1 MQQEPNVLNPIPQT
15 PLDASTGGESQ
26 IIGNLDQSQLR
37 AKFNPFISYEM
48 EQKSQKVRMSNGKY
62 IDPFNQYS
70 IVRQYGGRDVP
81 RVDNWVPGH
90 DQVIFSTMS
99 AGAIVAPIREH
110 YKYSGDNNKSL
121 DIFVTSTKKCY
132 NSNEMR
138 QHMCLYLNYF
148 EEFFDP
154 EQEYF
159 EIVCYMKFIIDNG
172 IMNPN
177 NGSIAQ
183 LDDDGLVNYLQRYI
197 LSPSIIRKVDAM
209 VEHNYNLKL
218 DYKNINNPSLQ
229 YGDEHA
235 KVLMKCSILINMFI
249 PLLTH
254 YAWMHKI
261 VSGINTLL
269 LKAFDTI
276 ITMYDEYIDIFS
288 KLYETAHTNVSKSEQ
303 SNIGIWA
310 KQDIR
315 GRNVTTHSIMSIENI
330 ILNIMPKYVF
340 SENIISMN
348 YSSIINNTSYQIVDI
363 EFEYSYIPLSSSK
376 RDEDNVS
383 EFDKFEASLVKQNEA
398 RYISIKANKEYT
410 MRNIEQV
417 WGPFDQDEIDFYIE
431 SLGGDNEWLNSF
443 QYQLIFLLFYKWFG
457 DDESI
462 RAINKTDY
470 IKLVITAKRIL
481 LLENMLLLPYI
492 ISGKIDKLNGR
503 KSVNKKESL
512 RLQASENYNLVMEK
526 YRDPKLTKIILGLIA
541 TIISS
546 EFRIIDYHD
555 KKINGRSINVIP
567 DIVIDEFLA
576 FVLLV

>member
-1 MQQEPNVLNPIPQT
+1 MQQETNVQVEALNPAQQNVKI
-15 PLDASTGGESQ
+15 S
-26 IIGNLDQSQLR
+26 
-37 AKFNPFISYEM
+37 PFVVYEM
-48 EQKSQKVRMSNGKY
+48 EPKAQKARMSNGKY
-62 IDPFNQYS
+62 TDPFNQYS

-81 RVDNWVPGH
+81 KVDNWEPTK
-90 DQVIFSTMS
+90 DQVIFSTIS
-99 AGAIVAPIREH
+99 AGAIIAPIRDN
-110 YKYSGDNNKSL
+110 YKYTGDNNKSL

-138 QHMCLYLNYF
+138 QHMCRYLNYF

-154 EQEYF
+154 DKEYF
-159 EIVCYMKFIIDNG
+159 QIVCYMKFVIDNG
-172 IMNPN
+172 LMNRTTN
-177 NGSIAQ
+177 MVAQ
-183 LDDDGLVNYLQRYI
+183 LDDDTLINFLERYI
-197 LSPSIIRKVDAM
+197 LSDSIIRKVDAM

-229 YGDEHA
+229 YGDTHA
-235 KVLMKCSILINMFI
+235 KMLMKCSILINMYI

-261 VSGINTLL
+261 VSGMNTLL

-276 ITMYDEYIDIFS
+276 ITKYDSTIDIFN

-398 RYISIKANKEYT
+398 RFIAIKANKEYT
-410 MRNIEQV
+410 MRNIDQV
-417 WGPFDQDEIDFYIE
+417 WGPFKQEEIDFYINA
-431 SLGGDNEWLNSF
+431 LGEEDWLNAF

-470 IKLVITAKRIL
+470 IKLMITAKRIL
-481 LLENMLLLPYI
+481 RLENMLLLPYI
-492 ISGKIDKLNGR
+492 ISGKVEKLNGR

-526 YRDPKLTKIILGLIA
+526 YRDPKLFKIILGLIA

-546 EFRIIDYHD
+546 EFRIIDYED
-555 KKINGRSINVIP
+555 SKIHNQPINVIP
-567 DIVIDEFLA
+567 DIIIDEFLE
-576 FVLLV
+576 FVLLI